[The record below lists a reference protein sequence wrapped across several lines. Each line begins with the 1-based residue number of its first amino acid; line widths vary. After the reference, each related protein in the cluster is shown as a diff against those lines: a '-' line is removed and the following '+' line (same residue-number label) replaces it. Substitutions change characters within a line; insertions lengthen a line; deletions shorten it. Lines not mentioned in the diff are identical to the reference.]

1 MASSSTNRNNITSLL
16 TLMFF
21 IIINVREVAGEPP
34 SVVPSACKRAYG
46 VGIGS
51 FTEDFCLSAL
61 TGHSAGAADDG
72 DLALIAVDLATANA
86 TDTERKID
94 ELLRGGGGGDVSE
107 GLQSCRALY
116 KAVVHQ
122 YQPQCRAAVKDRRFA
137 DGKLCLF
144 WTAQATADCERWFQQ
159 RMLASPVAREDD
171 SLAKLANLAIALS
184 SIA

>member
-1 MASSSTNRNNITSLL
+1 MASSSTNCHSIISLITLL
-16 TLMFF
+16 FF

-51 FTEDFCLSAL
+51 LTEDFCLSAL
-61 TGHSAGAADDG
+61 TGHSAGAADNG

-86 TDTERKID
+86 TATERKID
-94 ELLRGGGGGDVSE
+94 DLLNGGDVSE

-122 YQPQCRAAVKDRRFA
+122 YQPQCRAAVKERRFA
-137 DGKLCLF
+137 DGKLCLLR
-144 WTAQATADCERWFQQ
+144 TAQAPVDCERWFQQ

-171 SLAKLANLAIALS
+171 SLAKLVNLAIALS